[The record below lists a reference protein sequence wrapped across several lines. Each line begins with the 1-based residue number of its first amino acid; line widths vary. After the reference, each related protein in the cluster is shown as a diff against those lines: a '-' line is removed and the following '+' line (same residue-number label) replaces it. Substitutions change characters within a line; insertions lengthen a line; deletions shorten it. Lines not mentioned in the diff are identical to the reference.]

1 MTSPRAST
9 LEDVAKACRV
19 SKMTVSR
26 ALRHQRG
33 VSPDLAE
40 RIRATAEKLGY
51 RTNPALGSVMKAL
64 RQRRASDYRENLAFV
79 WTHPNGK
86 PIPLLLPWRD
96 YARER
101 AEHLGYRLDEFFLR
115 AAGMSAARLRSVLQ
129 ARGIRGVLFAPD
141 TEPPLPHISF
151 DVTGFA
157 AVLLGSSLQNRGLAR
172 VQFDHFQLIH
182 LALRHIRK
190 AGYRRPA
197 LLLSPSIDG
206 RTQGRLRA
214 GYLVHSPA
222 PTGER
227 PRLIYLG
234 DIDDRTSTAAW
245 LKSRDADVAIYLQ
258 GDQRRFLESAGLRVP
273 QKIAFVSL
281 AREPG
286 MPDIAGVVQS
296 AEALGSAAV
305 DLVAAQLQRHEF
317 GRQPFPQKV
326 MLEGEWSPGLTLP
339 RHRADSPART
349 RATFRP
355 ASRLSPKP

>member
-1 MTSPRAST
+1 MTSPRANT
-9 LEDVAKACRV
+9 LEDVAKVCRV

-26 ALRHQRG
+26 ALRSQRG
-33 VSPDLAE
+33 VSLQQAA

-79 WTHPNGK
+79 WTHPDGQ
-86 PIPLLLPWRD
+86 PIPLLVPWRD
-96 YARER
+96 HARAR
-101 AEHLGYRLDEFFLR
+101 AEHLGYRLDEFFLHTS
-115 AAGMSAARLRSVLQ
+115 GMTPTRLRSVLQ
-129 ARGIRGVLFAPD
+129 ARGIRGILFAPD
-141 TEPPLPHISF
+141 TEPPLPRISF
-151 DVTGFA
+151 DVAGFA

-190 AGYRRPA
+190 AGYGRPA

-214 GYLVHSPA
+214 GFLVHSPA
-222 PTGER
+222 PASER
-227 PRLIYLG
+227 ARLIYLG
-234 DIDDRTSTAAW
+234 DIDDRATTAAW
-245 LKSRDADVAIYLQ
+245 LKRRGADVAIYLQ
-258 GDQRRFLESAGLRVP
+258 GDQRRLLESAGLRVP

-281 AREPG
+281 SREPG
-286 MPDIAGVVQS
+286 VTEVAGVVQS

-326 MLEGEWSPGLTLP
+326 MLEGQWQSGLSLP
-339 RHRADSPART
+339 RR
-349 RATFRP
+349 RATSRP
-355 ASRLSPKP
+355 VSRLSPTP

>member
-1 MTSPRAST
+1 MTSPRAHT
-9 LEDVAKACRV
+9 LEEVAKACRV

-26 ALRHQRG
+26 ALRNQRG
-33 VSPDLAE
+33 VSPQLAE
-40 RIRATAEKLGY
+40 RIRTTAEKLGY

-79 WTHPNGK
+79 WTHPSGK
-86 PIPLLLPWRD
+86 PLPLIVPWRD
-96 YARER
+96 HARAR
-101 AEHLGYRLDEFFLR
+101 AEHLGYRLDEFHLR
-115 AAGMSAARLRSVLQ
+115 AGGMTAARLRTVLQ
-129 ARGIRGVLFAPD
+129 TRGIRGILFAPD
-141 TEPPLPHISF
+141 TEPPLPRLSF
-151 DVTGFA
+151 DVAGFA

-222 PTGER
+222 PSRER
-227 PRLIYLG
+227 SRLIFLG
-234 DIDDRTSTAAW
+234 DIDDRAATSTW
-245 LKSRDADVAIYLQ
+245 LKSRSADVAIYLQ
-258 GDQRRFLESAGLRVP
+258 GDQRRLLESAGLRVP

-281 AREPG
+281 AREPE
-286 MPDIAGVVQS
+286 MIDVAGVVQS

-305 DLVAAQLQRHEF
+305 DFVAAQLQRHEF

-326 MLEGEWSPGLTLP
+326 MLEGAWLPGLTLP
-339 RHRADSPART
+339 RR
-349 RATFRP
+349 RATSRP
-355 ASRLSPKP
+355 ASRPSPKP

>member
-1 MTSPRAST
+1 MTSPRAHT
-9 LEDVAKACRV
+9 LDDVARACRV

-26 ALRHQRG
+26 ALRQQRG
-33 VSPDLAE
+33 VSPQLAE

-51 RTNPALGSVMKAL
+51 RTNPALGSVMKIL

-79 WTHPNGK
+79 WTHPGSR
-86 PIPLLLPWRD
+86 PIPLLIPWRD
-96 YARER
+96 HARAR
-101 AEHLGYRLDEFFLR
+101 AERLGYRLDEFFLR
-115 AAGMSAARLRSVLQ
+115 APGMTASRLRTILQ
-129 ARGIRGVLFAPD
+129 ARGIRGILFAPD
-141 TEPPLPHISF
+141 TEPPLPRFSF
-151 DVTGFA
+151 DPTGFA

-182 LALRHIRK
+182 LALRQIRK

-222 PTGER
+222 PANER
-227 PRLIYLG
+227 SRLVHLG
-234 DIDDRTSTAAW
+234 DPDDRAAITTW
-245 LKSRDADVAIYLQ
+245 LKSHHADVVIDPE
-258 GDQRRFLESAGLRVP
+258 GDRRRFLETAGLRVP

-281 AREPG
+281 NREAD
-286 MPDIAGVVQS
+286 MTDIAGVIQS

-305 DLVAAQLQRHEF
+305 DMVAAQLQRHEF
-317 GRQPFPQKV
+317 GRQAFPQKV

-339 RHRADSPART
+339 HHRLVQSA
-349 RATFRP
+349 
-355 ASRLSPKP
+355 

>member
-26 ALRHQRG
+26 ALRQQRG

-51 RTNPALGSVMKAL
+51 RVNPVLGSVMKLL
-64 RQRRASDYRENLAFV
+64 RQGRAADYRENLAFI
-79 WTHPNGK
+79 WTHPGTK
-86 PIPLLLPWRD
+86 PIPVLVPWRD
-96 YARER
+96 YARAR
-101 AEHLGYRLDEFFLR
+101 AERLGYRLDEFYLR
-115 AAGMSAARLRSVLQ
+115 ASGMSPARLRSVLQ
-129 ARGIRGVLFAPD
+129 ARGIRGLLFAPD
-141 TEPPLPHISF
+141 TKPPLPRISF
-151 DVTGFA
+151 DVDGFA

-222 PTGER
+222 PPGER
-227 PRLIYLG
+227 SRLIYLG
-234 DIDDRTSTAAW
+234 DIEDRAATASW
-245 LKSRDADVAIYLQ
+245 LKSHHADVAVYLQ
-258 GDQRRFLESAGLRVP
+258 GDQRHLLESAGWRTP

-281 AREPG
+281 AKEPD
-286 MPDIAGVVQS
+286 MMEVAGVIQS
-296 AEALGSAAV
+296 AEALGTAAI
-305 DLVAAQLQRHEF
+305 DLVSAQLQRNEF
-317 GRQPFPQKV
+317 GRQPYPQKV
-326 MLEGEWSPGLTLP
+326 MLDGEWSPGPTLP
-339 RHRADSPART
+339 WRRPQPTS
-349 RATFRP
+349 RP
-355 ASRLSPKP
+355 ASRPLPKP